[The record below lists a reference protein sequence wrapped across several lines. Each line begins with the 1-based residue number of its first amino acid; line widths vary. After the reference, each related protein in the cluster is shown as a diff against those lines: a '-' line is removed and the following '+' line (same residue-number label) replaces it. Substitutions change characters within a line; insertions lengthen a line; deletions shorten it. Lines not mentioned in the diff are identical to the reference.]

1 MQKEKNH
8 RVLIKFLIDNK
19 RYWSYSDF
27 KRIINNQNTINNKII
42 KPFNLTQHTITQL
55 KYNLLNGKI
64 SDRILTKYKEQIL
77 NLCKIVTKRLDDE
90 KEILESIKKYQ
101 TVN

>member
-27 KRIINNQNTINNKII
+27 QKIMTNQNVNNTKY
-42 KPFNLTQHTITQL
+42 KITQL

-64 SDRILTKYKEQIL
+64 TDSLFIKYNKQIL

>member
-27 KRIINNQNTINNKII
+27 KSIMAHDNLNTTKY
-42 KPFNLTQHTITQL
+42 KITQL
-55 KYNLLNGKI
+55 KYNILNGKI
-64 SDRILTKYKEQIL
+64 SDNILTKYKEQIL